1 MGARR
6 SMGKQYDGVCARDRQ
21 PIPRPIDVD
30 AAPRDARA
38 RADAD
43 AMTDTKRAVDADDA
57 RDETRAKKPKAA
69 TTKSDA
75 ARRIQP
81 GTRALSDAAK
91 LLPDA
96 APPHLRDDFTI
107 QQLQRLAEAFAA
119 NEVAGY
125 QRQ

>member
-1 MGARR
+1 MRF
-6 SMGKQYDGVCARDRQ
+6 GKLAKNLNKGEYLPDICPNLICRETIDTATQAVLNELSTLPGMAAFNKNEIIPIHSPGTGPDGG
-21 PIPRPIDVD
+21 
-30 AAPRDARA
+30 
-38 RADAD
+38 
-43 AMTDTKRAVDADDA
+43 
-57 RDETRAKKPKAA
+57 DETRFVLPK
-69 TTKSDA
+69 
-75 ARRIQP
+75 
-81 GTRALSDAAK
+81 GWTRALSDAAK

>member
-1 MGARR
+1 MLVCSDERGVTQLFDAGSRTVMRR
-6 SMGKQYDGVCARDRQ
+6 PS
-21 PIPRPIDVD
+21 
-30 AAPRDARA
+30 
-38 RADAD
+38 
-43 AMTDTKRAVDADDA
+43 T
-57 RDETRAKKPKAA
+57 
-69 TTKSDA
+69 
-75 ARRIQP
+75 
-81 GTRALSDAAK
+81 SDAAK

>member
-1 MGARR
+1 MAVFLQRG
-6 SMGKQYDGVCARDRQ
+6 
-21 PIPRPIDVD
+21 
-30 AAPRDARA
+30 RA
-38 RADAD
+38 MSWRHLH
-43 AMTDTKRAVDADDA
+43 
-57 RDETRAKKPKAA
+57 
-69 TTKSDA
+69 
-75 ARRIQP
+75 RIEIQ
-81 GTRALSDAAK
+81 GEIERALSDAAK